1 MSADNVARRILPYPR
16 SPIPLQ
22 GYALLLSYRQWCWW
36 LVSLQDKRD
45 VQANKYVLLPGWCLA
60 RVAVFVQATA
70 LKKMLPIDLQSIDS
84 ILKKPDNVL
93 EEMERRSSASTEQS
107 RKADHLCVLVHG

>member
-1 MSADNVARRILPYPR
+1 VLVA
-16 SPIPLQ
+16 
-22 GYALLLSYRQWCWW
+22 CF
-36 LVSLQDKRD
+36 LQDKRD
-45 VQANKYVLLPGWCLA
+45 VQANKYVLLPGWWLA
-60 RVAVFVQATA
+60 RVFVQATG

-93 EEMERRSSASTEQS
+93 EEIERRSSASTEQS